1 MRARSFSFKA
11 YADAARRSK
20 LQRSLLFFKVLHGKG
35 SGVRVV
41 QTGRRFQPSALH
53 LEELAADGE
62 RRTDPTQPYEVEQ
75 QQHLL
80 RMSSSTRLGLGMGG
94 GLG

>member
-1 MRARSFSFKA
+1 M
-11 YADAARRSK
+11 
-20 LQRSLLFFKVLHGKG
+20 
-35 SGVRVV
+35 RVV

-62 RRTDPTQPYEVEQ
+62 RRTDHTQPYEVEQ

-80 RMSSSTRLGLGMGG
+80 DKGLSNQINVGRLFLLYITVHMFED
-94 GLG
+94 